1 MRIQLL
7 IKEETFYKPTHQP
20 VCTATLF
27 GFFLFA
33 VLQRDRHCG
42 TTFCSW
48 GFGQASRLSTA
59 FLSWL
64 QHSGTFLSW
73 AICRTY
79 FSLYLSH
86 LAFTQATLCKQRKKN
101 PNLYFCIAGW
111 VKAQRLYCFSESV
124 SENMSKKNT
133 DFPSCTYVVWI
144 ICCIDGTILVVALA
158 FSLPSSFGSLWL
170 CYFSLFYMYLRLVRV
185 NCFYHSINRC
195 LTVILQKVFIWTS
208 SPCFCAKWR

>member
-27 GFFLFA
+27 VLFCFA

-144 ICCIDGTILVVALA
+144 ICCIDGTI
-158 FSLPSSFGSLWL
+158 FGS
-170 CYFSLFYMYLRLVRV
+170 CS
-185 NCFYHSINRC
+185 CFFPSF
-195 LTVILQKVFIWTS
+195 FIWISVTLLFQPVLYVPETS
-208 SPCFCAKWR
+208 KGQLLLPQYQQMFDSDSAEGFHLN

>member
-1 MRIQLL
+1 MYSH
-7 IKEETFYKPTHQP
+7 TF
-20 VCTATLF
+20 CF
-27 GFFLFA
+27 FFLFT

-144 ICCIDGTILVVALA
+144 ICCIDGTI
-158 FSLPSSFGSLWL
+158 FGS
-170 CYFSLFYMYLRLVRV
+170 CS
-185 NCFYHSINRC
+185 CFFPSF
-195 LTVILQKVFIWTS
+195 FIWIFVTLLFQPVLYVPETS
-208 SPCFCAKWR
+208 KGQLLLPQYQQMFDSDSAEGFHLN